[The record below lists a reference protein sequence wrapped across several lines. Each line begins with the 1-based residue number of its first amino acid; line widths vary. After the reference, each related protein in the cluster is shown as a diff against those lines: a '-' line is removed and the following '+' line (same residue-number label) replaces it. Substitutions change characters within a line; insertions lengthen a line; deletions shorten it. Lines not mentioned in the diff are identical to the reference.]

1 MSGSTT
7 RDSSTPPAHRGL
19 RLGLAE
25 ERVQQATEPAKKKTA
40 SGFAASEPAWWPGGL
55 VAAPRS
61 MSMPSRLPTVGIS
74 SSPLTSKISARRP
87 LRSTRRSTV
96 WCRWCRLRRPR
107 RSGIEVHSNRSR
119 SIPSMT
125 NACASASAMSLSCCA
140 SEAGST
146 PCCSTSTTAPS
157 PPPSRLRGREASRA
171 CAVEAGRAASHD
183 LRRTAVTVQRAAQDR
198 AGVCRVQL
206 TRGHYLRRMRANSRW
221 RVSCVRRGSC
231 DTFRFSRSRS
241 SPSSPRAART
251 RATRRRVEAS
261 SIA

>member
-7 RDSSTPPAHRGL
+7 RDSSTPPAPPRS
-19 RLGLAE
+19 
-25 ERVQQATEPAKKKTA
+25 PARACRRASTA
-40 SGFAASEPAWWPGGL
+40 SNRARKEEDRKWLRRERAGLVAWWPGSGSSLDVDAEPLADRRDLVIATHLEDQRASSLEIDAQVDGL
-55 VAAPRS
+55 VSMVPSPKAATEWNR
-61 MSMPSRLPTVGIS
+61 G
-74 SSPLTSKISARRP
+74 PLEP
-87 LRSTRRSTV
+87 LAK
-96 WCRWCRLRRPR
+96 
-107 RSGIEVHSNRSR
+107 H
-119 SIPSMT
+119 PSMT
-125 NACASASAMSLSCCA
+125 NASASAMSLSCCA

-157 PPPSRLRGREASRA
+157 PPPSRLRGRDPSRA
-171 CAVEAGRAASHD
+171 CAVEAGRAASQD

-206 TRGHYLRRMRANSRW
+206 TRGLYLRRMRAISRR
-221 RVSCVRRGSC
+221 RVSCVRRGPC